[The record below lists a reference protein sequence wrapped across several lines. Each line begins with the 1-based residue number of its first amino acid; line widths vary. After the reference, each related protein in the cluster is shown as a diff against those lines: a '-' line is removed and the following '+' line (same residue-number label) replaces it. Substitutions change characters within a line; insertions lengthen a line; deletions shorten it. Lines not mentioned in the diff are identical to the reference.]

1 MSTNPFFSMHV
12 HGAVHHASVAAEALV
27 LDIGRA
33 EGPDILI
40 FTGDRELSVKLAAA
54 INATLAAH
62 RAPSSVQE
70 AAE

>member
-1 MSTNPFFSMHV
+1 MSANTFFSMHV
-12 HGAVHHASVAAEALV
+12 HGTVYMASVAAEALV

-33 EGPDILI
+33 NGPDILI

-62 RAPSSVQE
+62 RAPSSIQE